1 MEPSTRY
8 GLVSK
13 WDDDKG
19 YGFIA
24 PRGGG
29 REVFVHI
36 KAFPSGNRRP
46 TVGDSVSY
54 VPDTDG
60 KGRPRANEV
69 LFATEGSGQGVRLGV
84 AGARFLAFAFTF
96 IAVIAAIAAQGY
108 LPWFLPLVYGSASLY
123 AYLQYSLDKAAAQ
136 ADEQRIS
143 EQKLHAMSV
152 VGGWPGALVGQ
163 AVHRHKTK
171 KASFRFGFW
180 VTVLANL
187 AALAV
192 VAFVFNST

>member
-46 TVGDSVSY
+46 SVGDSVSY

-60 KGRPRANEV
+60 KGRPRANDV
-69 LFATEGSGQGVRLGV
+69 RFASEGSGQGVRLRGS
-84 AGARFLAFAFTF
+84 AAWAMAFAPAFV
-96 IAVIAAIAAQGY
+96 AVLAAIAALGY
-108 LPWFLPLVYGSASLY
+108 LPWLLPVVYGSASLI
-123 AYLQYSLDKAAAQ
+123 AYLLYSRDKAAAQ
-136 ADEQRIS
+136 SDERRTP
-143 EQKLHAMSV
+143 EQALHAISI

>member
-46 TVGDSVSY
+46 AVGDSVFY
-54 VPDTDG
+54 VPDSDG

-69 LFATEGSGQGVRLGV
+69 RFSTEGSGQGVRLRA
-84 AGARFLAFAFTF
+84 AGAMATAIAL
-96 IAVIAAIAAQGY
+96 AVIAALSAIAALGY
-108 LPWFLPLVYGSASLY
+108 LPWFLPVVYTCASLT
-123 AYLQYSLDKAAAQ
+123 AYLQYTLDKAAAQ
-136 ADEQRIS
+136 ADEQRIP

-163 AVHRHKTK
+163 AVRRHKTK
-171 KASFRFGFW
+171 KTSFRVGFW
-180 VTVLANL
+180 MTVVANL

-192 VAFVFNST
+192 VAFLFNST